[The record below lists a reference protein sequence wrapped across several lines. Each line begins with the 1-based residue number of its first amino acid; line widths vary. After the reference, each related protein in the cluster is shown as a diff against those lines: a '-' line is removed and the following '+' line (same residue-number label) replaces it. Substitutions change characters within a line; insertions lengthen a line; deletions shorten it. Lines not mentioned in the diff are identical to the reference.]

1 MVSTQNP
8 TCIKSSSILT
18 FHKQDNY
25 FFTSS
30 YLVLDAAQ
38 VEHVEVTG
46 QGPRKGGKGVQ
57 GRDATLLGQH
67 GQRQHLVVE
76 DGRGHVTK

>member
-1 MVSTQNP
+1 M
-8 TCIKSSSILT
+8 
-18 FHKQDNY
+18 FHKQEKD
-25 FFTSS
+25 FISS

-38 VEHVEVTG
+38 VDHVEVAG
-46 QGPRKGGKGVQ
+46 QGPCEGGEGVQ

-76 DGRGHVTK
+76 GG

>member
-1 MVSTQNP
+1 MVNTQNP
-8 TCIKSSSILT
+8 TCIISSSILT
-18 FHKQDNY
+18 LHKQEND
-25 FFTSS
+25 FTSS

-38 VEHVEVTG
+38 VDHVEVAG
-46 QGPRKGGKGVQ
+46 QSPREGGEGVQ